1 MGELSRGMADL
12 GPAYL
17 YVFLGI
23 LVVAMAMGSLRNI
36 RLLMLFAG
44 IAGTLHFALQD
55 GLGWTTAL
63 TSLLTVVALAQVVL
77 QHQRAKRG
85 FTSVDEQRL
94 IEDVLQVNEPAD
106 QQHLLDLLEW
116 RELEPGDTLVR
127 QGQAEPPLVYIASGH
142 AKVDHDEREVGT
154 CGPGEFVGE
163 MSVVAGEC
171 ASATVTST
179 ETMRVAL
186 IDRDGLL
193 VLTRGVPE
201 IGRAF
206 DRALNRGLSAKVRR
220 MNDALAG
227 NRQHFD

>member
-1 MGELSRGMADL
+1 MGELSRGMADV
-12 GPAYL
+12 GSAYL

-36 RLLMLFAG
+36 RLMTLFAG
-44 IAGTLHFALQD
+44 VAGTLHFALND
-55 GLGWTTAL
+55 GMAWS
-63 TSLLTVVALAQVVL
+63 TSLTVLLTLVALLQVVL

-116 RELEPGDTLVR
+116 RELAPGDTLVR

-142 AKVDHDEREVGT
+142 ARVTHDDREVGS

-163 MSVVAGEC
+163 MSVVAGDS

-179 ETMRVAL
+179 EAMRVAL

-201 IGRAF
+201 VGRAF

-220 MNDALAG
+220 MNDALAA
-227 NRQHFD
+227 NRELGD

>member
-1 MGELSRGMADL
+1 MGEFSRGMADL

-17 YVFLGI
+17 YVFLCI
-23 LVVAMAMGSLRNI
+23 LVVAAAMGSRRN
-36 RLLMLFAG
+36 LHLMLMFAG

-55 GLGWTTAL
+55 GMAWTTAL
-63 TSLLTVVALAQVVL
+63 TAALALLALAQVVL

-85 FTSVDEQRL
+85 FTSTDEQKL
-94 IEDVLQVNEPAD
+94 IEEVLRVNEPD
-106 QQHLLDLLEW
+106 NQKHLLDLLEW
-116 RELEPGDTLVR
+116 RDLAPGDMLVR
-127 QGQAEPPLVYIASGH
+127 EGQAEPPLVYIASGT
-142 AKVDHDEREVGT
+142 AKVTHGEREVGA

-163 MSVVAGEC
+163 MSVVAGEA
-171 ASATVTST
+171 ASASVTST
-179 ETMRVAL
+179 EAMRVAL

-220 MNDALAG
+220 MNDALAAQ
-227 NRQHFD
+227 REQVD

>member
-1 MGELSRGMADL
+1 MGDVSRGMADL

-17 YVFLGI
+17 YVFLAI
-23 LVVAMAMGSLRNI
+23 LVLAMAMGSIRNI

-44 IAGTLHFALQD
+44 IAGTLHYALVD
-55 GLGWTTAL
+55 GLAWTTAL
-63 TSLLTVVALAQVVL
+63 TALLMLVAATQVVL

-94 IEDVLQVNEPAD
+94 IEEVLQVNEPAD
-106 QQHLLDLLEW
+106 QQHLLDLLDW
-116 RELEPGDTLVR
+116 RELEAGDALVK
-127 QGQAEPPLVYIASGH
+127 QGQDEPPLVYIASGH
-142 AKVDHDEREVGT
+142 ARVTHDDREVGT

-163 MSVVAGEC
+163 MSVVAGES
-171 ASATVTST
+171 ASATVTSV
-179 ETMRVAL
+179 ETMRIAL

-193 VLTRGVPE
+193 LLTSGVPE

-220 MNDALAG
+220 MNDALAA
-227 NRQHFD
+227 NREHVD